1 MDDGPYAIS
10 FLPPLLILWVSIAS
24 KSNASWLHPTVI
36 MSLKLYF
43 PRACCSKSKGEKVIE
58 CAGDSTVLHYE
69 EKKCYASC
77 QAVPP
82 NHSNIIS
89 HCSALSP
96 KERMFPITLDITFNL
111 PNIPW
116 QPTNHS
122 RCYHTSRHLHF
133 PNTGSEKEG
142 FYVSKRSVK
151 L

>member
-69 EKKCYASC
+69 EKNVMLLARLFLQITATSSLTALLCLQKKGCFLSLW
-77 QAVPP
+77 
-82 NHSNIIS
+82 IS
-89 HCSALSP
+89 HSTFPTYPGSPQTILDAITQADIYISQIQALRR
-96 KERMFPITLDITFNL
+96 KAFM
-111 PNIPW
+111 
-116 QPTNHS
+116 
-122 RCYHTSRHLHF
+122 
-133 PNTGSEKEG
+133 
-142 FYVSKRSVK
+142 
-151 L
+151 